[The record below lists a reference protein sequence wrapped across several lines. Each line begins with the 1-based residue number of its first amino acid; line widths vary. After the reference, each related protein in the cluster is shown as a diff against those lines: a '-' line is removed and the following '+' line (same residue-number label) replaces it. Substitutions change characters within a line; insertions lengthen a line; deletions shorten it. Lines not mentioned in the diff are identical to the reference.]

1 MTFTSLAMAKEIV
14 SIVTEPERKTEKQ
27 DGDVVTTRLYCTYC
41 FPNLEEPSMLGNS
54 PKKQVPR

>member
-27 DGDVVTTRLYCTYC
+27 DGDVVTTRLYCIYC
-41 FPNLEEPSMLGNS
+41 FPN
-54 PKKQVPR
+54 